1 MNTTLSNYT
10 TLVRSLTK
18 TSATTPKGLLAAW
31 RAVPRHRRDY
41 LAPPAPWQVKARHD
55 NAVAAWRMSQAARRQ
70 GAEGKRA
77 KADPAY
83 CAALVAELRR
93 IERAPTSA
101 KMLLAHLASKPRATG
116 IRTALGMTKPA
127 PRHAG
132 MTATL
137 TDHPS
142 TAQAISIRRAI
153 EIKADTQLTRADLL
167 TALRL
172 EHEENDLFPATDLTE
187 DWLKLT
193 DFDPENVVKLGPVRA
208 RKAERSGVV

>member
-153 EIKADTQLTRADLL
+153 GGKALDKAAWTYRA
-167 TALRL
+167 TVEPSRVIA
-172 EHEENDLFPATDLTE
+172 HQ
-187 DWLKLT
+187 
-193 DFDPENVVKLGPVRA
+193 
-208 RKAERSGVV
+208 